1 MLIHH
6 CGITNHPLFF
16 TASKGSYDIRSIREA
31 LSEKQRRYLL
41 LCHAFTGCDTVS
53 AISGHGKTSLFD
65 KFCAGE
71 IDEHLDVFLDLRA
84 TRDTVIRSGIA
95 IFQYIYHAPGT
106 TLGAIRYSMFSRKA
120 AAGII
125 KPETLP
131 PTDGAATQHSL
142 RAYLQTR
149 DWMLLQSMS
158 LDPTNYG
165 WAIGAHGFEPIP
177 TLEPM
182 APEELLKFTS
192 CNCKG
197 DCSNRRCSCKK
208 NDVKCIAACG
218 NCKGITCKNCIDD
231 IDPEDESEELDMYYC
246 YN

>member
-1 MLIHH
+1 M
-6 CGITNHPLFF
+6 
-16 TASKGSYDIRSIREA
+16 
-31 LSEKQRRYLL
+31 
-41 LCHAFTGCDTVS
+41 
-53 AISGHGKTSLFD
+53 
-65 KFCAGE
+65 
-71 IDEHLDVFLDLRA
+71 
-84 TRDTVIRSGIA
+84 IRSGIA

-177 TLEPM
+177 MLEPM
-182 APEELLKFTS
+182 APEKLLKFTS

-231 IDPEDESEELDMYYC
+231 IHPEDESEELDMDYC

>member
-1 MLIHH
+1 MPNFCI
-6 CGITNHPLFF
+6 CDGPETPLQ
-16 TASKGSYDIRSIREA
+16 K
-31 LSEKQRRYLL
+31 L
-41 LCHAFTGCDTVS
+41 VS
-53 AISGHGKTSLFD
+53 ATPRGYPALLGY
-65 KFCAGE
+65 AEGVG
-71 IDEHLDVFLDLRA
+71 DVTVVERMKEACKVEKLTYHKECRRDLYNKSVK
-84 TRDTVIRSGIA
+84 VIRKS
-95 IFQYIYHAPGT
+95 T
-106 TLGAIRYSMFSRKA
+106 RYSMFSRKA

-125 KPETLP
+125 KPEILP

-182 APEELLKFTS
+182 APEEQLKFTS

-197 DCSNRRCSCKK
+197 DCSNRRCSWK
-208 NDVKCIAACG
+208 NIYVKCIAAC
-218 NCKGITCKNCIDD
+218 GITCKNCIDD
-231 IDPEDESEELDMYYC
+231 IHPEDESEELDMDYC

>member
-1 MLIHH
+1 M
-6 CGITNHPLFF
+6 
-16 TASKGSYDIRSIREA
+16 
-31 LSEKQRRYLL
+31 
-41 LCHAFTGCDTVS
+41 
-53 AISGHGKTSLFD
+53 
-65 KFCAGE
+65 
-71 IDEHLDVFLDLRA
+71 
-84 TRDTVIRSGIA
+84 IRSGIA

-231 IDPEDESEELDMYYC
+231 IDPEDESEELDMDYC